1 MSGHD
6 RLQLRKTAPE
16 AMEALGRVEAL
27 LAKAPIDA
35 RLRHLV
41 KLRVSQINGCAF
53 CVDMHLREARAD
65 GEDQTRLDRLVIWR
79 NAEGFDPAE
88 RAALAWAEALT
99 THRGDD
105 LDALH
110 DALARHYD
118 APQVGALTASVVM
131 INGWNRL
138 MVASHHGSF

>member
-6 RLQLRKTAPE
+6 RLQLRKSAPKI
-16 AMEALGRVEAL
+16 MEGLGRVESL
-27 LAKAPIDA
+27 LEEAPLDA

-65 GEDQTRLDRLVIWR
+65 GEEQVRLDRLAIWR
-79 NAEGFDPAE
+79 NAEGFGAEE

-99 THRGDD
+99 THRADD
-105 LDALH
+105 LEALH
-110 DALARHYD
+110 AELARHFD
-118 APQVGALTASVVM
+118 AAQIAALTAVTVM
-131 INGWNRL
+131 INNWNRL
-138 MVASHHGSF
+138 MVASHHASF